1 MKIRNGFVSN
11 SSSSSFVIVGHY
23 FDEENLMELKNKLGF
38 ITDEDDENYDYDEL
52 EEKMY
57 SILDENGFT
66 YHFDD
71 NGLYVGLEFLEIE
84 DDETRK
90 QFYERVKTKIKNA
103 FEVDVEPELVN
114 AVIGMG
120 GELEWG

>member
-1 MKIRNGFVSN
+1 MKIRTGFVSN

-23 FDEENLMELKNKLGF
+23 FDEENYDELKRKLGF
-38 ITDEDDENYDYDEL
+38 ITDEDDEDYDCDEL

-66 YHFDD
+66 YQFEDS
-71 NGLYVGLEFLEIE
+71 GLYVGLEFSEIE
-84 DDETRK
+84 DNETRK
-90 QFYERVKTKIKNA
+90 QFYERVKTKIKDV
-103 FEVDVEPELVN
+103 FEIDVEPVLVN

-120 GELEWG
+120 GELEW